1 MEAHVATFLDEVS
14 RWPAGRPDV
23 RAAVLLGS
31 QARVDAPADPSCRG
45 PRRGALSRLEALLA
59 R

>member
-14 RWPAGRPDV
+14 RWAAGRPDV
-23 RAAVLLGS
+23 RAAVLL
-31 QARVDAPADPSCRG
+31 
-45 PRRGALSRLEALLA
+45 LA